1 MDNKIYIG
9 NGKEYT
15 FSNGGTCLRV
25 SFSPEDL
32 IKINDWARGNNGWC
46 NIDVL
51 KRKEPSKKGVT
62 HYGIINQWKPEKKNE
77 QSFNTNIAQSKEENE
92 EMPLSDVPF

>member
-1 MDNKIYIG
+1 MGDKIYIG

-15 FSNGGTCLRV
+15 FPNGGMCIRL

-51 KRKEPSKKGVT
+51 KRKEPSKKGMT
-62 HYGIINQWKPEKKNE
+62 HYGVINQWKPEKKQDQQE
-77 QSFNTNIAQSKEENE
+77 APQESKKEDD
-92 EMPLSDVPF
+92 LGDLPF